1 MTQHRK
7 PATTL
12 NHGKLP
18 WPHETLVMDTVSE
31 RTGLLV
37 GVIEERYKSNGK
49 LRKRQAFMRPRGG
62 GQEWD
67 VPLERIKPVTE
78 ADKT

>member
-1 MTQHRK
+1 MTQDGQ

-18 WPHETLVMDTVSE
+18 WPRETLVMDTVSE

-37 GVIEERYKSNGK
+37 GVIEERCKSNGK
-49 LRKRQAFMRPRGG
+49 LHKRQAFMRPPGG

-67 VPLERIKPVTE
+67 VPLDRIKPVTE
-78 ADKT
+78 AYKA